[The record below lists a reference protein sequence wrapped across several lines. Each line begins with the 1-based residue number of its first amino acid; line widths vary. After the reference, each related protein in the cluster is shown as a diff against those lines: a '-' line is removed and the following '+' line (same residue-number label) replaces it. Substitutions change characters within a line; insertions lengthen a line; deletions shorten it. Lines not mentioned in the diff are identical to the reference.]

1 MNIDIA
7 RSILK
12 QYFGYDDFR
21 SLQAEVIGCI
31 FSGQDSLVLM
41 PTGGGKSVC
50 FQVPALSMDGLCVV
64 ISPLISL
71 MKDQVDALRVNG
83 VQAAYL
89 NSSLTP
95 KEQLGVEQMAA
106 SGVLK
111 LLYISPEK
119 VLSTTTLALL
129 RSCRINLIAID
140 EAHCVSAWG
149 HDFRP
154 EYTQLSVLKRE
165 FPTVPIVALTATAD
179 KLTRK
184 DIITQLG
191 LVEPTVFLA
200 SFDRPN
206 LSLQVLPAKDRF
218 KSIIEHIKK
227 NRNTSG
233 IIYCMSR
240 KTTET
245 LAERLLKE
253 GIKAAPYHAG
263 MTGAEREKIQ
273 NDFINDRVPVICAT
287 VAFGMGIDKPNV
299 RWVIHYNLPKN
310 LESYYQEIGRA
321 GRDGLPSQA
330 LLFYTFAD
338 VQLIREMIE
347 ESPQR
352 EVYLNKLERMQ
363 QYADAQICRRKILL
377 SYFNEHLPN
386 DCENCDVCQ
395 NPPRKFDG
403 TLIAQKALSAVARLD
418 QKAPAGI
425 LIDVLRGSARKEIM
439 DKRYH
444 LIKTYGVGSDIPY
457 FDWQQYLLQLINMG
471 ILDVAYDDHNALK
484 LNDNS
489 TDVLF
494 NNRKVLLIK
503 PETLKE
509 RLAQNNAAP
518 AKKTKPVNTE
528 LFEILR
534 QLRAEI
540 ARENAIP
547 PYTVFSDATLHELA
561 TEKPTTKPEFK
572 LISGVGERK
581 LLLYAN
587 QFIQKIADWL
597 QQAEP
602 TQKIEKTKTATYMVT
617 YEFYKQ
623 GLSPEAIA
631 IERNLSPI
639 TIYGHLAYI
648 YQSDKGHVDIHKL
661 MSDADYQTVRKAIH
675 ATQNTDRLKDLYEHL
690 NQQLPYHT
698 IRLALAYYAKNEQPS
713 PIPPL

>member
-7 RSILK
+7 RSVLK

-89 NSSLTP
+89 NSSLTS
-95 KEQLGVEQMAA
+95 KEQLGVERMAA

-263 MTGAEREKIQ
+263 MTSAEREKIQ

-352 EVYLNKLERMQ
+352 ELYLNKLERMQ

-386 DCENCDVCQ
+386 DCDNCDVCQ

-509 RLAQNNAAP
+509 RLAQNNAA
-518 AKKTKPVNTE
+518 AKKAKPANTE

-587 QFIQKIADWL
+587 QFIQKITDWL

-602 TQKIEKTKTATYMVT
+602 AQKTEKTKTATYMVT

-631 IERNLSPI
+631 IERNLSPV

-648 YQSDKGHVDIHKL
+648 YQSDKGHVDIHTL

-713 PIPPL
+713 STPPLL